1 MRDQEIELVEV
12 SYELYFSILKKAGPK
27 RPAFHPPQLKENH
40 YFYFLNPSKVPFFSS
55 TFLIAFACYSK

>member
-40 YFYFLNPSKVPFFSS
+40 YFYFLNPSKVPFF
-55 TFLIAFACYSK
+55 FLLF